1 MDVRLALVLA
11 GWLVGWWLLWRVPRL
26 DDEAPGSSGGPA
38 PGSAAAGG
46 PVVSVV
52 IPARNEASSITTL
65 LASLAAQSRPADE
78 VVVVDDQ
85 SEDGTAALARS
96 FPGVTVVSGAPLPDG
111 WTGKAWACHQGAAVA
126 RGDLLVFLDADVR
139 LAPRALAEL
148 VRRHGDLGGL
158 VSVQPFHHM
167 RRAYERLSAVF
178 NIIGFMGVGAAS
190 PRRRGRAHGAFGPCL
205 VTSRADHD
213 LVGGHRSVRDEIVED
228 IALAH
233 VYERAGRPVNCLGGG
248 DLIELRM
255 YPDGLGQLLEG
266 WSKNFATGAGSVGFA
281 RLALVGF
288 WMTTV
293 LISVQFV
300 IEQSVGRADVAVAQ
314 IVLLYAMFAFQ
325 FAAMLRQ
332 LGNFTVLTPAVY
344 PALVGVFLLVF
355 ARSVYLTLVRRKVVW
370 RGRSIPLS
378 SRHRVEGAAPGGR
391 APAADAPPDDA
402 GPADGLRPPSAP
414 TAHP

>member
-1 MDVRLALVLA
+1 VDVRLGLVLT

-26 DDEAPGSSGGPA
+26 DDDASGSVGAAVAPA
-38 PGSAAAGG
+38 PGATAL
-46 PVVSVV
+46 VSVV

-78 VVVVDDQ
+78 IVVVDDQ
-85 SEDGTAALARS
+85 SDDGTGALARA
-96 FPGVTVVSGAPLPDG
+96 FPGVTVVAGAPLADG
-111 WTGKAWACHQGAAVA
+111 WTGKAWACHQGAAIA

-139 LAPRALAEL
+139 LAPRALEEL
-148 VRRHGDLGGL
+148 VRRHAALGGL

-205 VTSRADHD
+205 VTSREDHD
-213 LVGGHRSVRDEIVED
+213 LVGGHRAVRDEIVED

-233 VYERAGRPVNCLGGG
+233 VYERAGRPVHCLGGG

-255 YPDGLGQLLEG
+255 YPDGPGQLIEG
-266 WSKNFATGAGSVGFA
+266 WSKNFATGAGSVGFG

-300 IEQSVGRADVAVAQ
+300 IEQSIGRADVAVAP
-314 IVLLYAMFAFQ
+314 IVLLYAMFACQ
-325 FAAMLRQ
+325 FATMLRQ
-332 LGNFTVLTPAVY
+332 LGNFTLLTPALY

-355 ARSVYLTLVRRKVVW
+355 ARSVYLTLVRRQVEW

-378 SRHRVEGAAPGGR
+378 ARHRVHGASS
-391 APAADAPPDDA
+391 PASADPPDE
-402 GPADGLRPPSAP
+402 LRPPSAP
-414 TAHP
+414 SSRPEAR